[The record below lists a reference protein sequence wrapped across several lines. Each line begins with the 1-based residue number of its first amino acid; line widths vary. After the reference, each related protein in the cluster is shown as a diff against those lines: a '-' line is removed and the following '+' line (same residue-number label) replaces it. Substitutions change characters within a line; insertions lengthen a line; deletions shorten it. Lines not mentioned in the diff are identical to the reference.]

1 MLTQKLL
8 IVDDVGELRTLLRFT
23 LGYGVYKIY
32 EAKNGKEG
40 LALARE
46 HVPDVMLLD
55 VMMPGEPNGLQVCE
69 AVKQDP
75 RLKSVFVVMLSARG
89 QQADIDAGKRAGADA
104 YLVKPFRP
112 GELIEVV
119 ESRPR
124 IDTRDGVPQQSGFQG
139 KEDT

>member
-23 LGYGVYKIY
+23 LGYGLYRIY

-55 VMMPGEPNGLQVCE
+55 VMMPGELNGLQVCE
-69 AVKQDP
+69 AIKRDP

-124 IDTRDGVPQQSGFQG
+124 IDTRDGVQQQSGFQS